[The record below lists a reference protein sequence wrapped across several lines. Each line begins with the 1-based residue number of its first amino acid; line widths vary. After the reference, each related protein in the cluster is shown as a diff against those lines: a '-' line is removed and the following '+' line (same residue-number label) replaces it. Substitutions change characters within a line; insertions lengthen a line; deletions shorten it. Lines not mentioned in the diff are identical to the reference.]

1 MELYLIDGHA
11 LAYRAYF
18 AFIRNPLVSS
28 IGEETS
34 AVFGFANTLL
44 SILKRHT
51 PSHIAVVFDSP
62 EKTFRHDLYPEYKAN
77 REQMPDS
84 LIHQME
90 RIHSL
95 LEAMSIP
102 VFSISGYEAD
112 DILATFAEK
121 LETQIPVRIVS
132 GDKDLFQLVSDRTHI
147 IRPGKGGSID
157 EEIDLERLLGKMGLP
172 PSAMV
177 DFFALMGDSS
187 DNVPGV
193 AGVGEKTA
201 LKLIT
206 EFGSLEK
213 IYENVDTIRSESLK
227 KKLLKDKDKAFLS
240 RTLVCLDRSV
250 PIKFSLDEMKRS
262 DFQKPRLFD
271 LLTELEL
278 NRLVEAAKKLEA
290 SQDIQEIRPEAEE
303 EDRSD
308 PAHAAKQYH
317 LVNDEP
323 SLRYLAAMLE
333 TIPQF
338 ALDVETSDI
347 NPMRAILAGIS
358 ISTEPGLAW
367 YIPVKS
373 SIDDGSLSLAPQP
386 EAPGLPVETVR
397 AHLNPIFGDSAKKK
411 IGQNI
416 KYDSIVLKQA
426 GFELE
431 GIYFD
436 TMIASYCLHPARRSH
451 SLDSLSKDVFD
462 YEKIPFKS
470 LFETRSK
477 KKDIRLLPLDRV
489 KDYACEDAD
498 FTLRLE
504 KEFEPMIR
512 ASQVERLFWDV
523 EMPLSIVLTEM
534 EIQGIQLDRAVF
546 LELSDRITQNL
557 SSLERSIYDVA
568 GETFNINS
576 TSHLQVILF
585 EKLGLKPHHKT
596 KTGYST
602 DVEVLKALSS
612 EHELPKL
619 VLEYRSLDKLKNTYV
634 DAIPKLIHPQTGR
647 VHTSYNQAVTTTGRL
662 SSSDPNLQNIPIRTE
677 LGREI
682 RKGFVSSGPGWILL
696 DADYSQVELRILAHL
711 SDDAELC
718 RAFEENTDV
727 HRTTAANILKVS
739 PEEVTDEMR
748 SRAKMVNF
756 GVVYGMGARG
766 LAQGLGIEF
775 NEAKQFIE
783 DYFNNYPGVKRFI
796 DDTIESARVDEAVS
810 TLLGRV
816 RHLPG
821 INSSNGRTRSFAE
834 RTAVNTPVQG
844 TAADIIK
851 VAMVELH
858 KKFTEL
864 GLQAKMI
871 LQVHDEL
878 LFDLPKEEV
887 EEVRAIVE
895 DTMENAI
902 KLKVPLKIDMGL
914 GENWLEAH
922 P

>member
-18 AFIRNPLVSS
+18 AFIRNPLVTSS
-28 IGEETS
+28 GEETS

-44 SILKRHT
+44 SILKRHA
-51 PSHIAVVFDSP
+51 PSHIAVVFDSA
-62 EKTFRHDLYPEYKAN
+62 EKTFRHDLYPQYKAH

-84 LIHQME
+84 LIHQMN
-90 RIHSL
+90 RIQSL

-102 VFSISGYEAD
+102 VFSAPGYEAD
-112 DILATFAEK
+112 DVLATIAHK
-121 LETQIPVRIVS
+121 LEKKIPVRIVS
-132 GDKDLFQLVSDRTHI
+132 GDKDLFQLIDDRTHI
-147 IRPGKGGSID
+147 VRPGKGTTID
-157 EEIDLERLLGKMGLP
+157 EEFDAERLRERTGLTP
-172 PSAMV
+172 AEMV
-177 DFFALMGDSS
+177 DFFALMGDAS

-193 AGVGEKTA
+193 AGVGQKTA
-201 LKLIT
+201 LKLIR
-206 EFGSLEK
+206 EYGSLEK
-213 IYENVDTIRSESLK
+213 IYDNVDRISSKSLRE
-227 KKLLKDKDKAFLS
+227 KLINDRDKAFLS
-240 RTLVCLDRSV
+240 RDLVRLDRSV
-250 PIKFSLDEMKRS
+250 PVDFSLDEMKRS
-262 DFQKPRLFD
+262 GFQSERLYD
-271 LLTELEL
+271 LFSELEL
-278 NRLVEAAKKLEA
+278 NRLMEAVKQLETRFSSGEDAREPTGGQANAAAPAVKRYRPIEDEAA
-290 SQDIQEIRPEAEE
+290 
-303 EDRSD
+303 
-308 PAHAAKQYH
+308 
-317 LVNDEP
+317 
-323 SLRYLAAMLE
+323 LRELAARLE
-333 TIPQF
+333 KTERF
-338 ALDVETSDI
+338 ALDVETSDLH
-347 NPMRAILAGIS
+347 PMRAVLAGIS
-358 ISTEPGLAW
+358 VATEPGSAW

-373 SIDDGSLSLAPQP
+373 RIEDDVPSLAPPP
-386 EAPGLPVETVR
+386 EAPGLPLETVR
-397 AHLNPIFGDSAKKK
+397 KHLGPVLGDPARKK

-416 KYDSIVLKQA
+416 KFDSIVLRQA

-436 TMIASYCLHPARRSH
+436 TMLASYCLHPARRSH
-451 SLDSLSKDVFD
+451 GLDSLSKELFD
-462 YEKIPFKS
+462 YDKIPFTS
-470 LFETRSK
+470 LFEARTKR
-477 KKDIRLLPLDRV
+477 KDIRMVPLKKV
-489 KDYACEDAD
+489 TEYACEDAD
-498 FTLRLE
+498 FTLRLQR
-504 KEFEPMIR
+504 EFEPMIQ
-512 ASQVERLFWDV
+512 ASQVGRLFWDV

-534 EIQGIQLDRAVF
+534 EIQGIRLERRVF
-546 LELSDRITQNL
+546 EELSERIERDL
-557 SSLERSIYDVA
+557 ARLERSIYETA

-576 TSHLQVILF
+576 TSRLQVILF

-612 EHELPKL
+612 EHELPRL

-634 DAIPKLIHPQTGR
+634 DAIPKLIHPRTGR
-647 VHTSYNQAVTTTGRL
+647 IHTSYNQAVTTTGRL

-682 RKGFVSSGPGWILL
+682 RRGFVSGGPGWILL

-711 SDDAELC
+711 SDDARLR
-718 RAFEENTDV
+718 RAFEEDADV
-727 HRTTAANILKVS
+727 HRMTAANILKVS
-739 PEEVTDEMR
+739 PEEVTEEMR

-756 GVVYGMGARG
+756 GVVYGMGPRG

-775 NEAKQFIE
+775 QEAKQFIE

-796 DDTIESARVDEAVS
+796 DHTIESARVDGAVS

-821 INSSNGRTRSFAE
+821 IDSSNSRTRSFAE

-851 VAMVELH
+851 VAMVELNR
-858 KKFTEL
+858 KFEERRL
-864 GLQAKMI
+864 KAKMI

-878 LFDLPKEEV
+878 LFDLPEE
-887 EEVRAIVE
+887 EADEVGAVVQ

-902 KLKVPLKIDMGL
+902 QLKVPLKVDMGM

>member
-18 AFIRNPLVSS
+18 AFIRNPLMTSS
-28 IGEETS
+28 GEETS
-34 AVFGFANTLL
+34 AVFGFANTIL
-44 SILKRHT
+44 SILRRHD
-51 PSHIAVVFDSP
+51 PSHIAVVFDST
-62 EKTFRHDLYPEYKAN
+62 EKTFRHDLYPQYKAH
-77 REQMPDS
+77 REKMPDS

-90 RIHSL
+90 RIQSL

-102 VFSISGYEAD
+102 VFSIPGYEAD
-112 DILATFAEK
+112 DVLATIAQK
-121 LETQIPVRIVS
+121 LEIRIPIRIVS
-132 GDKDLFQLVSDRTHI
+132 SDKDLFQLINERTHI
-147 IRPGKGGSID
+147 IRPGKGSTID
-157 EEIDLERLLGKMGLP
+157 EEIDADRLEEKIGLTSAELL
-172 PSAMV
+172 

-193 AGVGEKTA
+193 GGVGEKTA
-201 LKLIT
+201 LKLIR
-206 EFGSLEK
+206 EYGSLEK
-213 IYENVDTIRSESLK
+213 IYENVDEISSRSLQ
-227 KKLLKDKDKAFLS
+227 KKLITDKDKAFLS
-240 RTLVCLDRSV
+240 RDLVRLDRSV
-250 PIKFSLDEMKRS
+250 PIDFSLDEMKRGG
-262 DFQKPRLFD
+262 FQTDKLYDLFA
-271 LLTELEL
+271 ELEL
-278 NRLVEAAKKLEA
+278 NRLLESARQLEA
-290 SQDIQEIRPEAEE
+290 SRASDETGPKPAG
-303 EDRSD
+303 EDRSGT
-308 PAHAAKQYH
+308 PPVAKQYR
-317 LVNDEP
+317 LVDDEP
-323 SLRYLAAMLE
+323 ALRDLAAGLE
-333 TIPQF
+333 EISEF

-347 NPMRAILAGIS
+347 NPMRAVLAGIS
-358 ISTEPGLAW
+358 IATEPGLAW
-367 YIPVKS
+367 YVPVKS
-373 SIDDGSLSLAPQP
+373 RIDDGTLSLAPRP

-397 AHLNPIFGDSAKKK
+397 EHLGPIFRDPAKGK

-416 KYDSIVLKQA
+416 KYDSIVLRQA

-431 GIYFD
+431 GIHFD

-451 SLDSLSKDVFD
+451 GLDSLSKEIFD
-462 YEKIPFKS
+462 YEKIPFAS
-470 LFETRSK
+470 LFETRTK
-477 KKDIRLLPLDRV
+477 RKDIRLVALNKVRE
-489 KDYACEDAD
+489 YACEDAD
-498 FTLRLE
+498 FTLRLK

-512 ASQVERLFWDV
+512 ASQVDRLFWDV

-534 EIQGIQLDRAVF
+534 EIQGIKLDKGVF
-546 LELSDRITQNL
+546 LDLSERISQNL
-557 SSLERSIYDVA
+557 SGLERSIYETA

-634 DAIPKLIHPQTGR
+634 DAIPKLIHPRTGR

-711 SDDAELC
+711 SDDAELR
-718 RAFEENTDV
+718 RAFEQDADV
-727 HRTTAANILKVS
+727 HRLTAANILKVS
-739 PEEVTDEMR
+739 PDEVSDEMR

-766 LAQGLGIEF
+766 LAQALDIDF
-775 NEAKQFIE
+775 KEAKQFIE
-783 DYFNNYPGVKRFI
+783 DYFNTYPGVKRFI
-796 DDTIESARVDEAVS
+796 DNTIESARVDGAVE

-821 INSSNGRTRSFAE
+821 INSSNSRTRSFAE

-858 KKFTEL
+858 KKFKEH
-864 GLQAKMI
+864 GFKAKMI

-878 LFDLPKEEV
+878 LFDLPEEEV
-887 EEVRAIVE
+887 EEVSAIVA

-902 KLKVPLKIDMGL
+902 QLKVPLKIDMGM

>member
-1 MELYLIDGHA
+1 VKLFLIDGHA

-18 AFIRNPLVSS
+18 AFIRNPLLSS
-28 IGEETS
+28 TGEETS
-34 AVFGFANTLL
+34 AVFGFANTIF
-44 SILKRHT
+44 SILKRHA
-51 PSHIAVVFDSP
+51 PSHIAVVFDSA

-77 REQMPDS
+77 REEMPDS
-84 LIHQME
+84 LIHQMG
-90 RIHSL
+90 RIHEL

-102 VFSISGYEAD
+102 VFSIPGYEAD
-112 DILATFAEK
+112 DILATMAGRLEK
-121 LETQIPVRIVS
+121 QIPVRIVS
-132 GDKDLFQLVSDRTHI
+132 GDKDLFQLISDRTHV
-147 IRPGKGGSID
+147 IRPGKGSSID
-157 EEIDLERLLGKMGLP
+157 DEVDAPRLQDRMGLA
-172 PSAMV
+172 SDAMV
-177 DFFALMGDSS
+177 EFFALTGDSS

-193 AGVGEKTA
+193 TGVGEKTA
-201 LKLIT
+201 LKLIS
-206 EFGSLEK
+206 EYGSLEK
-213 IYENVDTIRSESLK
+213 VYENVDNIRSESLQ
-227 KKLLKDKDKAFLS
+227 KKLITDRDKAFLS
-240 RTLVCLDRSV
+240 RDLVRLDRSV
-250 PIKFSLDEMKRS
+250 PIDFSLAEMKRGG
-262 DFQKPRLFD
+262 FQSPQLYD
-271 LLTELEL
+271 LLAELEL
-278 NRLVEAAKKLEA
+278 NRLLEAAKQLESSGA
-290 SQDIQEIRPEAEE
+290 SEGSEPEHAA
-303 EDRSD
+303 DARSGLS
-308 PAHAAKQYH
+308 HAAKRYR
-317 LVNDEP
+317 LVEDE
-323 SLRYLAAMLE
+323 SKLSSLAARLDK
-333 TIPQF
+333 TSQF

-358 ISTEPGLAW
+358 IATEPGLAW
-367 YIPVKS
+367 YIPVRS
-373 SIDDGSLSLAPQP
+373 NIDEGSMSLAPPPQ
-386 EAPGLPVETVR
+386 APGLPLETVR
-397 AHLNPIFGDSAKKK
+397 KQLGPIFSDPTKKK

-416 KYDSIVLKQA
+416 KYDSIVLSQA

-431 GIYFD
+431 GIHFD

-451 SLDSLSKDVFD
+451 GLDSLSKEIFD

-477 KKDIRLLPLDRV
+477 KKDIRLVAVDKV
-489 KDYACEDAD
+489 NEYACEDAD
-498 FTLRLE
+498 YTLRLQR
-504 KEFEPMIR
+504 EFEPMIQ
-512 ASQVERLFWDV
+512 ASQVAQLFWDV

-534 EIQGIQLDRAVF
+534 EVQGIKLDGEVF
-546 LELSDRITQNL
+546 LELSERISKNL
-557 SSLERSIYDVA
+557 STLERLIYEVA

-634 DAIPKLIHPQTGR
+634 DAIPKLVHPQTGR

-682 RKGFVSSGPGWILL
+682 RKGFVSRAPGWILL

-711 SDDAELC
+711 SGDEGLC
-718 RAFEENTDV
+718 RAFEEDADV
-727 HRTTAANILKVS
+727 HRLTAANILKLAPEDVS
-739 PEEVTDEMR
+739 DQMR
-748 SRAKMVNF
+748 SQAKMVNF

-766 LAQGLGIEF
+766 LAQALAIDF
-775 NEAKQFIE
+775 KEAKQFIE
-783 DYFNNYPGVKRFI
+783 DYFNTYPGVKRFI
-796 DDTIESARVDEAVS
+796 DDTIESARVDGAV
-810 TLLGRV
+810 TTMLGRV

-821 INSSNGRTRSFAE
+821 INSSNSRTRSFAE

-858 KKFTEL
+858 KKFKEHNFK
-864 GLQAKMI
+864 AKMI

-878 LFDLPKEEV
+878 LFDLPREEIEEV
-887 EEVRAIVE
+887 SAIVE

-902 KLKVPLKIDMGL
+902 QLKVPLKIDTGMGK
-914 GENWLEAH
+914 NWLEAH

>member
-1 MELYLIDGHA
+1 VELYLIDGHA

-28 IGEETS
+28 AGEETS
-34 AVFGFANTLL
+34 AVFGFTNTIF
-44 SILKRHT
+44 SILKRHA
-51 PSHIAVVFDSP
+51 PSHIAVVFDSS
-62 EKTFRHDLYPEYKAN
+62 EKTFRHDLYESYKAH
-77 REQMPDS
+77 REKMPDS
-84 LIHQME
+84 LVQQIK

-102 VFSISGYEAD
+102 VFSIPGYEAD
-112 DILATFAEK
+112 DVLATIASK
-121 LETQIPVRIVS
+121 LEKKIPIRIVS
-132 GDKDLFQLVSDRTHI
+132 GDKDLFQLVNERTHV
-147 IRPGKGGSID
+147 IRPGKGSTID
-157 EEIDLERLLGKMGLP
+157 DEVDAQRLQKKMGLT
-172 PSAMV
+172 AAELV
-177 DFFALMGDSS
+177 DYFALMGDAS

-193 AGVGEKTA
+193 SGVGEKTA
-201 LKLIT
+201 LKLIR
-206 EFGSLEK
+206 EYGSLENV
-213 IYENVDTIRSESLK
+213 YQNVDKIPSKSLR
-227 KKLLKDKDKAFLS
+227 KKLIADRDKAFLS
-240 RTLVCLDRSV
+240 RDLIRLDRSV
-250 PIKFSLDEMKRS
+250 PVDFSLAEMERGG
-262 DFQKPRLFD
+262 FQTDRLYG

-278 NRLVEAAKKLEA
+278 NRLLEAAKQFEAISASDEDGSRAVGEDHGGTTVADKQYRLVDDETKLRELT
-290 SQDIQEIRPEAEE
+290 DVLNEAEE
-303 EDRSD
+303 
-308 PAHAAKQYH
+308 
-317 LVNDEP
+317 
-323 SLRYLAAMLE
+323 
-333 TIPQF
+333 F

-347 NPMRAILAGIS
+347 QPMRAVLAGIS
-358 ISTEPGLAW
+358 IATELGLAW
-367 YIPVKS
+367 YVPVRS
-373 SIDDGSLSLAPQP
+373 RIEDDTPSLAPPP
-386 EAPGLPVETVR
+386 EAPGLPLDTVR
-397 AHLNPIFGDSAKKK
+397 GHLGPVFCDPSKKK

-416 KYDSIVLKQA
+416 KYDSIVLHQA
-426 GFELE
+426 GFELD
-431 GIYFD
+431 GIDFD

-451 SLDSLSKDVFD
+451 GLDSLSKEMFD
-462 YEKIPFKS
+462 YDKIPFQS
-470 LFETRSK
+470 LFDKRTK
-477 KKDIRLLPLDRV
+477 KKDIRLVPLSRV

-498 FTLRLE
+498 FTLRL
-504 KEFEPMIR
+504 KREFEPLVR
-512 ASQVERLFWDV
+512 ASQVERLFRDV

-534 EIQGIQLDRAVF
+534 EIQGIRLDRSVF
-546 LELSDRITQNL
+546 QDLSERIARDL
-557 SSLERSIYDVA
+557 SRLERSIYQTA

-576 TSHLQVILF
+576 TAHLQVILF

-634 DAIPKLIHPQTGR
+634 DAIPKLIHPRTGR
-647 VHTSYNQAVTTTGRL
+647 IHTSYNQAVTTTGRL

-682 RKGFVSSGPGWILL
+682 RRGFVSGGPGWILL

-711 SDDAELC
+711 SEDAELC
-718 RAFEENTDV
+718 RAFEEDKDV
-727 HRTTAANILKVS
+727 HRMTAAKILGVS
-739 PEEVTDEMR
+739 PEDVSDDMR

-766 LAQGLGIEF
+766 LAQALDIEF
-775 NEAKQFIE
+775 KEAKQFIE

-796 DDTIESARVDEAVS
+796 DDTIESARVDGAVA

-821 INSSNGRTRSFAE
+821 INSSNNRTRSFAE

-851 VAMVELH
+851 TAMVELH
-858 KKFTEL
+858 KTFEDR

-878 LFDLPKEEV
+878 LFDLPEAEAG
-887 EEVRAIVE
+887 EVRAIVR

-902 KLKVPLKIDMGL
+902 QLKVPLKVDMGM

>member
-18 AFIRNPLVSS
+18 AFIRNPLMTSS
-28 IGEETS
+28 GEETS
-34 AVFGFANTLL
+34 AVFGFANTVL
-44 SILKRHT
+44 SILKRHD
-51 PSHIAVVFDSP
+51 PSHIAVVFDST
-62 EKTFRHDLYPEYKAN
+62 EKTFRHDLFPLYKAH
-77 REQMPDS
+77 REKMPDS

-90 RIHSL
+90 RIQSL
-95 LEAMSIP
+95 LKAMSIP
-102 VFSISGYEAD
+102 VFSIPGYEAD
-112 DILATFAEK
+112 DVLATIAQK
-121 LETQIPVRIVS
+121 LEVRIPIRIVS
-132 GDKDLFQLVSDRTHI
+132 SDKDLFQLINGRTHI
-147 IRPGKGGSID
+147 IRPGKGSTID
-157 EEIDLERLLGKMGLP
+157 EEIDAERLEEKIGLT
-172 PSAMV
+172 SAELV

-193 AGVGEKTA
+193 GGVGEKTA
-201 LKLIT
+201 LKLIR
-206 EFGSLEK
+206 EYGSLEK
-213 IYENVDTIRSESLK
+213 IYENVDKIPSQSLR
-227 KKLLKDKDKAFLS
+227 KKLITDKDKAFLS
-240 RTLVCLDRSV
+240 RDLVRLDRSV
-250 PIKFSLDEMKRS
+250 PIDFSLDEMKRGS
-262 DFQKPRLFD
+262 FQTGKLYDLFA
-271 LLTELEL
+271 ELEL
-278 NRLVEAAKKLEA
+278 NRLLETARQLEA
-290 SQDIQEIRPEAEE
+290 SRASDETGPEPAG
-303 EDRSD
+303 EDRRGK
-308 PAHAAKQYH
+308 PPVTKQYR
-317 LVNDEP
+317 LVDDEP
-323 SLRYLAAMLE
+323 SLRSLAAGLE
-333 TIPQF
+333 IIPEF

-347 NPMRAILAGIS
+347 NPMRAVLAGIS
-358 ISTEPGLAW
+358 IATEPGLAW
-367 YIPVKS
+367 YVPVKS
-373 SIDDGSLSLAPQP
+373 RIDDGALSLAPQP

-397 AHLNPIFGDSAKKK
+397 EHLGPIFRNPGKGK

-416 KYDSIVLKQA
+416 KYDSIVLRRA

-431 GIYFD
+431 GIHFD

-451 SLDSLSKDVFD
+451 GLDSLCKEIFD
-462 YEKIPFKS
+462 YEKIPFAS
-470 LFETRSK
+470 LFETRTK
-477 KKDIRLLPLDRV
+477 QKDIRLVALNKVRE
-489 KDYACEDAD
+489 YACEDAD
-498 FTLRLE
+498 FTLRLK

-512 ASQVERLFWDV
+512 ASQVDRLFWDV

-534 EIQGIQLDRAVF
+534 EIQGIKLDKGVF
-546 LELSDRITQNL
+546 LELSERISQNL
-557 SSLERSIYDVA
+557 SGLERSIYETA

-619 VLEYRSLDKLKNTYV
+619 VHEYRSLDKLKNTYV
-634 DAIPKLIHPQTGR
+634 DAIPKLIHPRTGR

-711 SDDAELC
+711 SDDAQLR
-718 RAFEENTDV
+718 RAFDQDADV
-727 HRTTAANILKVS
+727 HRLTAASILKVS
-739 PEEVTDEMR
+739 PDEVSDEMR

-766 LAQGLGIEF
+766 LAQALEIDF
-775 NEAKQFIE
+775 REAKQFIE
-783 DYFNNYPGVKRFI
+783 DYFNTYPGVKRFI
-796 DDTIESARVDEAVS
+796 DNTIESARADGAVA

-821 INSSNGRTRSFAE
+821 INSSNSRTRSFAE

-858 KKFTEL
+858 KRFKEHGFK
-864 GLQAKMI
+864 AKMI

-878 LFDLPKEEV
+878 LFDLPEEEAEDV
-887 EEVRAIVE
+887 SAIVS

-902 KLKVPLKIDMGL
+902 RLKVPLKIDMGM
-914 GENWLEAH
+914 GRNWLEAH